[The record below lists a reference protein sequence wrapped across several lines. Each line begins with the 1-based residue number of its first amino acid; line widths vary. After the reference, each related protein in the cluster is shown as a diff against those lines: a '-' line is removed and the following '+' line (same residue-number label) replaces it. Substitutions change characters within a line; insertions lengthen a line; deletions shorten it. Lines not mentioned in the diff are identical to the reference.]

1 MQLRSFHHDE
11 ITVSKSQKP
20 LVFEVLKLFKLILTV
35 PATNAARER
44 SRQRCAESKLTCDI

>member
-20 LVFEVLKLFKLILTV
+20 LVFEVLKLVKLILTV
-35 PATNAARER
+35 PATNAVRER